1 MKRFILLI
9 ALLSTVPVA
18 AQDAPS
24 GGTGL
29 WDRFRSPPDD
39 ARPLVRWWWF
49 GPTVDTAELDR
60 EIAAMKAG
68 GFGGFEVQPTY
79 PLALDDPAAGIRTLP
94 FLSDPFLSALRHVGD
109 TAHATGMRMD
119 VTIGS
124 GWPFGGPHVPV
135 SQAAAKVDMVQV
147 SVPAGADRV
156 PVPPMQQGEQLLA
169 AFVDGRRLAMVATDT
184 VSVKASPIERQAMV
198 FVAGRTGQQ
207 VKRAAVGAEGFV
219 IDHVSIA
226 AVTRHL
232 TTVGDRLLSAFAGTT
247 PPYAMFSD
255 SLEAYGSSWTDDLP
269 AQFRRRRGYDLLDH
283 LPALFADTPDSAAVR
298 FDWSRTLSELVDE
311 RYLRPITDWA
321 HARGTR
327 FRAQVYGFPPPT
339 LSSNAL
345 VDLPEGEGADW
356 RSFTSTRW
364 ATSAAHLY
372 GRPVVSSETWTWLHS
387 PAWAATPLDMKVE
400 ADRHFLQGVNQI
412 VGHGWPYSPPGAD
425 EPGWA
430 FYAAAALS
438 DHNPWYPAM
447 PAVTRYLQRVSA
459 MLREG
464 TPDGDV
470 AIYLPIEDAF
480 ADMRPAHASVNEEM
494 RSRLRDDVVAQV
506 LDAGHG
512 VDFVDA
518 QAIVAGKLNARVLV
532 LPGLTRIDPAALRA
546 IAAWVDRGGLLVATH
561 AAPSTAGGLR
571 DGAAGGRNVRTLAR
585 SLFQGKNTSIVSPQ
599 ALGETLRRITSATM
613 VLARPDAAV
622 GFVRRRIAGGDLY
635 FVVNTSARPIR
646 TTARFA
652 GDTGKGE
659 WWDPLSGTRQ
669 AAGGGDIPLD
679 LAPYQSRLLVMSPG
693 LYAAGPARP
702 LRPLLDLSTGWK
714 TTLRAPPPGTSWTSV
729 AALRHYSGAIRYSR
743 RFVLP
748 KRGSS
753 GPAILNFGEGT
764 PLPDGGSD
772 RPRAAIAAPVREA
785 ALVRING
792 REAGTVWAAPWQI
805 DIGPF
810 LRPGQNRIDVT
821 VMSGATNALSARRP
835 PDRRLLTM
843 RYGERFGDQD
853 RDKLAPAPSGLLGR
867 ITLSVAYSDLP

>member
-1 MKRFILLI
+1 MKRFILLL
-9 ALLSTVPVA
+9 ALVSTVPVA

-24 GGTGL
+24 SGSDL
-29 WDRFRSPPDD
+29 WDRFQSPPND
-39 ARPLVRWWWF
+39 ARPMVRWWWF
-49 GPTVDTAELDR
+49 GPAVDTAELDR
-60 EIAAMKAG
+60 EIVAMKAG

-79 PLALDDPAAGIRTLP
+79 PLSLDDPAVGIRTLP
-94 FLSDPFLSALRHVGD
+94 YLSDPFLSALRHVGD

-135 SQAAAKVDMVQV
+135 SQAAAEVHMVKLP
-147 SVPAGADRV
+147 VPAGADRV
-156 PVPPMQQGEQLLA
+156 PLPSMQQGERALA
-169 AFVDGRRLAMVATDT
+169 IFIDGQRLTMIGADT
-184 VSVKASPIERQAMV
+184 ISVKASPIERQAML
-198 FVAGRTGQQ
+198 FGAGRTGQQ

-226 AVTRHL
+226 AVTNHL
-232 TTVGDRLLSAFAGTT
+232 KTVGDRLLSAFAGTA

-255 SLEAYGSSWTDDLP
+255 SLEVYGSSWTHDLP
-269 AQFRRRRGYDLLDH
+269 EQFRRRRGYDLLDH

-327 FRAQVYGFPPPT
+327 FRAQVYGIPPPT

-412 VGHGWPYSPPGAD
+412 VGHGWPYSPPGAG

-447 PAVTRYLQRVSA
+447 PAVTQYLQRVSA

-480 ADMRPAHASVNEEM
+480 ADMRPAHASVNEEK
-494 RSRLRDDVVAQV
+494 RSRLRGDVVAQV

-512 VDFVDA
+512 FDFVDA
-518 QAIVAGKLNARVLV
+518 QAVVAGKLNARVLV
-532 LPGLTRIDPAALRA
+532 LPGLTRMDPAALRA
-546 IAAWVDRGGLLVATH
+546 IATWVDRGGLLVATG
-561 AAPSTAGGLR
+561 AAPAAAGGLR
-571 DGAAGGRNVRTLAR
+571 DGRAGSLAVRPLVR
-585 SLFQGKNTSIVSPQ
+585 SIFRMKNASIVPPQ
-599 ALGETLRRITSATM
+599 ALGETLRRITSPTM
-613 VLARPDAAV
+613 VLAQPDAAV
-622 GFVRRRIAGGDLY
+622 GFVRRKIPGGDLY
-635 FVVNTSARPIR
+635 FVVNTSARSIR

-652 GDTGKGE
+652 GDTGNGE
-659 WWDPLSGTRQ
+659 WWDPLTGTRQ
-669 AAGGGDIPLD
+669 AAGGGDIALS
-679 LAPYQSRLLVMSPG
+679 LAPYQSRLLVMSPK
-693 LYAAGPARP
+693 LPAARAAQT
-702 LRPLLDLSTGWK
+702 LRPLMDLSTGWEM
-714 TTLRAPPPGTSWTSV
+714 TLRAPPPGTSWTSV

-753 GPAILNFGEGT
+753 GRVILDFGEGT
-764 PLPDGGSD
+764 PLPDIGGD

-785 ALVRING
+785 AIIRIND

-810 LRPGQNRIDVT
+810 LRSGQNQIDVT
-821 VMSGATNALSARRP
+821 VMNGATNALSARTL

-843 RYGERFGDQD
+843 RYGERFVDQD
-853 RDKLAPAPSGLLGR
+853 RDKLAPAPSGLLSR
-867 ITLSVAYSDLP
+867 ITLNVASSDAP